1 MENLTIDCH
10 YRIILI
16 AVCAEEGGEHIY
28 RACQRGKEPVTDADM
43 GAVPKVPLLA
53 GKVAKDQDGQ
63 EQEAQHPGKHTV
75 HVSAC
80 QDCRRRE
87 IAGFRKDVEG
97 TQMFRAV

>member
-16 AVCAEEGGEHIY
+16 AVCAGERGRAY

-63 EQEAQHPGKHTV
+63 EQEAQHPGIHTV

>member
-1 MENLTIDCH
+1 MLKK
-10 YRIILI
+10 
-16 AVCAEEGGEHIY
+16 EESIY

-53 GKVAKDQDGQ
+53 GKVAKDQDRQ

-87 IAGFRKDVEG
+87 IAGFQKGFEG
-97 TQMFRAV
+97 TQMFRAA

>member
-1 MENLTIDCH
+1 MLKK
-10 YRIILI
+10 
-16 AVCAEEGGEHIY
+16 EESIY

-63 EQEAQHPGKHTV
+63 EQEAQHPGIHTV